1 MADVKVALDEL
12 KEDSDSGKLGAI
24 PATDRKRRMRLRPL
38 PRQRPRADARPQ
50 PRHGRGPVH
59 YECADRV
66 IAQFV
71 ERATAKGLDTSCLL
85 RLTTRPFILPK

>member
-1 MADVKVALDEL
+1 
-12 KEDSDSGKLGAI
+12 
-24 PATDRKRRMRLRPL
+24 
-38 PRQRPRADARPQ
+38 
-50 PRHGRGPVH
+50 VH

-85 RLTTRPFILPK
+85 RLTTRPFILPKQASDKNEPRQEN